1 MMLVLGIETSCDET
15 AAAVVRSDGRV
26 LSSVVSSQVELH
38 RPLGGVVPEIA
49 SREHLRLILPVIGE
63 ALRGAGIEL
72 EDVGGIAVTRGPGL
86 VGALLVGV
94 QTAKALA
101 WSLGRPVVGVHH
113 LVGHMSA
120 PFLIDD
126 EETGRIEH
134 PFVALVASGGH
145 TSLFEVRSGDSI
157 RLLGRTRDDAAG
169 EALDKGAKLLG
180 LGYPGGPAIEREAS
194 AYDGPP
200 AEPFPRG
207 LRAKRELDFSFS
219 GLKTA
224 LAGRVRAAGDL
235 DDASRAAIC
244 RAYEE
249 AIVDSLVT
257 KSLEA
262 CRVTDLARLVVSGG
276 VASNAR
282 LRREMARRAS
292 GRGIEVTV
300 PPARY
305 CTDNAAMIALAGV
318 PLLEA
323 GRSEAFDLAAAP
335 YLPVPEHL
343 E

>member
-1 MMLVLGIETSCDET
+1 MLILGIETSCDET
-15 AAAVVRSDGRV
+15 AAALVHDDGRV
-26 LSSVVSSQVELH
+26 LCSVVSSQVDLH
-38 RPLGGVVPEIA
+38 RPMGGVVPEIA
-49 SREHLRLILPVIGE
+49 SREHLRLILPVIRE
-63 ALRGAGIEL
+63 ALSGASVKLG
-72 EDVGGIAVTRGPGL
+72 DVDGIAVTRGPGL

-94 QTAKALA
+94 QTAKSLA
-101 WSLGRPVVGVHH
+101 WALGRPVVGVHH
-113 LVGHMSA
+113 LVGHMNA
-120 PFLIDD
+120 PFLIDGD
-126 EETGRIEH
+126 AEPISH

-145 TSLFEVRSGDSI
+145 TSLFEVASRDSI
-157 RLLGRTRDDAAG
+157 RTLGRTRDDAAG

-180 LGYPGGPAIEREAS
+180 LGYPGGPAIERVAS
-194 AYDGPP
+194 SYDGPP

-224 LAGRVRAAGDL
+224 LADRVRREGDL

-262 CRVTDLARLVVSGG
+262 CRVTGLTRLVVSGG
-276 VASNAR
+276 VAANAR
-282 LRREMARRAS
+282 LRSEMIRRAS
-292 GRGIEVTV
+292 GRGIDVHV

-305 CTDNAAMIALAGV
+305 CTDNAAMIALAGA
-318 PLLEA
+318 PALES

-335 YLPVPEHL
+335 YLPVPEQIS
-343 E
+343 